1 MSNQSIGS
9 EDPSL
14 HELGTQ
20 LEGLKPTYLDWH
32 VVPVTFKSP
41 KLVNEYSHLLSQ
53 RLNFSFSVRRNFDED
68 EICKYFNTLL
78 ALRVSYV
85 RQQNLLNATKQYD
98 RRMYSEAV
106 TVPAVLNV
114 LLNQVGRVVDDEL
127 GIEIIPTIANEL
139 PLLDPKRFNEMSA
152 ELRDLRA
159 IGEAY
164 ATVLPRDR
172 KGDPLFMS
180 LSMAHEQVVGRDP
193 KVHPTQVFLGAFFEA
208 EMTDAVLTP
217 LLDFASVNSLRRVV
231 GNVIK

>member
-1 MSNQSIGS
+1 MVDKSIGS

-14 HELGTQ
+14 HELSTQ
-20 LEGLKPTYLDWH
+20 LEGLKPMYIRWR

-41 KLVNEYSHLLSQ
+41 KLVSEYSHLLVQ
-53 RLNFSFSVRRNFDED
+53 RLNFSFPAHREFDED
-68 EICKYFNTLL
+68 EVCKYFNTLL
-78 ALRVSYV
+78 ALRISYV
-85 RQQNLLNATKQYD
+85 RQQRYLNATKTYD
-98 RRMYSEAV
+98 RLRYTEAV
-106 TVPAVLNV
+106 TVPAVMNV

-127 GIEIIPTIANEL
+127 GIEVIPVTADEL
-139 PLLDPKRFNEMSA
+139 PLLDPERFNQMSV

-159 IGEAY
+159 IGETY

-180 LSMAHEQVVGRDP
+180 LSMANEQVVGRDP

-208 EMTDAVLTP
+208 EITDAVLSP
-217 LLDFASVNSLRRVV
+217 LLDFASVASLRRVI